1 VQPDPSELARLHD
14 ATLRAVR
21 LDWGAGRADLEL
33 TAALTTGHSSLVRVQ
48 ATEVTLLRCPRQ
60 APLGWSASVNEL
72 RIASANG
79 VGMRLE
85 VEVQSGDVIE
95 IEAKAVTV
103 EVVA

>member
-33 TAALTTGHSSLVRVQ
+33 TAALTPSQSSLVRVQ

-60 APLGWSASVNEL
+60 APWGWSASVNEV
-72 RIASANG
+72 RIASTNSG
-79 VGMRLE
+79 GMRLE
-85 VEVQSGDVIE
+85 VAIQSGDVIE
-95 IEAKAVTV
+95 IEAKAVTM